1 MLTQTGKPLRKHERM
16 EVLKGKGEIEVRKHG
31 SEEAGERRAI
41 EAEGGEKCQKKGKR
55 KIEIFQRK
63 GKQRNVL

>member
-1 MLTQTGKPLRKHERM
+1 M

-31 SEEAGERRAI
+31 SEEAGETGAI
-41 EAEGGEKCQKKGKR
+41 EADGGEKCQKKGKR
-55 KIEIFQRK
+55 KIEIFRRK